1 MTEIQFE
8 RLTSM
13 LSYKRPHGSEG
24 ERLFV
29 ADFLT
34 PYNPE
39 VFIDDKGERLAY
51 VLTSGDTVA
60 NPVLWSC
67 HVDTVH
73 AKPGTQ
79 FVICDEDSGFLCKED
94 GEPLGAD
101 DGAGVWLM
109 LEMYDAGIPG
119 TYIFHRGEERG
130 GIGSKGMAKHHEQW
144 LRQFK
149 WAIAFDRRSTEDIIT
164 HQAAGRTAS
173 DEFAQALA
181 DALNGADVLQ
191 YAPCDRGI
199 FTDTANYA
207 SIIPECSNVSVG
219 YDSEH
224 TKDETLDY
232 WHLELLRARVFAAFA
247 DGVSLPATRD
257 PASRWQDDYDK
268 SWVGEYSEEWGGKYG
283 QYGASTHRTHAR
295 AKRLEPD
302 ARLILEMRHNDFMDR
317 LCDTDIDEIADLIY
331 DLSEQVVFPPAR
343 SITTKGKKAA

>member
-1 MTEIQFE
+1 MTEIQFA
-8 RLTSM
+8 RLTDM
-13 LSYKRPHGSEG
+13 LGYKRPHASEG

-29 ADFLT
+29 ADFIT

-51 VLTSGDTVA
+51 VLTSGDTAA

-73 AKPGTQ
+73 TKSGTQ
-79 FVICDEDSGFLCKED
+79 VVMCDDTSGYLSKED

-109 LEMYDAGIPG
+109 LEMFDAGIPG

-130 GIGSKGMAKHHEQW
+130 GIGSKGMAKHHTQW

-149 WAIAFDRRSTEDIIT
+149 WAIAFDRRGTQDIIT

-173 DEFAQALA
+173 DAFAQALA

-191 YAPCDRGI
+191 YKPCDGGI

-224 TKDETLDY
+224 TQHEMLDY

-247 DGVSLPATRD
+247 DGVALPATRD
-257 PASRWQDDYDK
+257 PSEPWEYKYDK
-268 SWVGEYSEEWGGKYG
+268 SWVGEYSDEWGGRYG
-283 QYGASTHRTHAR
+283 SYGGSYGRTHTR
-295 AKRLEPD
+295 AKPLKADAKEIITLRHSEFMERLED
-302 ARLILEMRHNDFMDR
+302 MDFE
-317 LCDTDIDEIADLIY
+317 DISELIY
-331 DLSEQVVFPPAR
+331 DLADQIMFPPEV
-343 SITTKGKKAA
+343 KGKKVA